1 MIDALDQDI
10 LTFVV
15 FRLGEEEYAIS
26 IDRVESII
34 RYEEP
39 TPVPRTLEI
48 VQGVI
53 NMRGRVIPVVD
64 LSKRFRGSPF
74 VPSAYSRIVVAEGAA
89 GTLGLAVDAANEVAN
104 IPVADVKPA
113 PEGVLTPETA
123 GAISGVVDR
132 NGKLVILLELDEAI
146 PKTEYVRADR
156 GDVTAEEGE
165 PDV

>member
-10 LTFVV
+10 LAFVV

-26 IDRVESII
+26 IDRVQSII

-39 TPVPRTLEI
+39 APVPRAPDI
-48 VQGVI
+48 VKGVI

-64 LSKRFRGSPF
+64 LSKRFRGSAF
-74 VPSAYSRIVVAEGAA
+74 VPSPSSRIVVADGAT

-104 IPVADVKPA
+104 IPAADVQPA
-113 PEGVLTPETA
+113 PEGVLAPETA

-132 NGKLVILLELDEAI
+132 GGKLVIILELDEAI
-146 PKTEYVRADR
+146 PKTEYMRADR
-156 GDVTAEEGE
+156 EDVTAEGGE
-165 PDV
+165 TDV